1 MISGRK
7 LGSSLLRRREGGGEK
22 RWGGKKERQI
32 ATCAQTQYLH
42 MITQFGIREGQY
54 CGGKKHGLIVRVG
67 DKETYAFVTK
77 LGEVAVGDMGG
88 VEPRGCKKDGDCGGD
103 EVKLHVVGT
112 KDEEPQQLTR
122 SVARALVGHI
132 EDSLSAL
139 NDP

>member
-7 LGSSLLRRREGGGEK
+7 LGSSLLRRREGAGEK
-22 RWGGKKERQI
+22 RWGGKKKRQI

-88 VEPRGCKKDGDCGGD
+88 VEPRGCKKDGDYGGD